1 MSPCPEPR
9 PLTLQS
15 IVPPAAAKPST
26 TLGAAQ
32 IASRATFSRAAL
44 LARAVFWLQVDERRA
59 VKTIEAADLQGGFVD
74 PDQLDNRRGDRVRP
88 YRRAQRECAGGFL
101 AVGSLRGEVAPRQVH
116 PVEHLNA
123 LVASEPGQRL
133 APALVDGDRADRAVR
148 GAALR
153 AFLASLPGC
162 VDHSDEIKAS
172 VGLRRQLDRHLAG
185 TQIVVV
191 HAGTRA
197 GIMLSSPA
205 GRGRS
210 VALSPPA

>member
-88 YRRAQRECAGGFL
+88 HRRAQRECAGGFL
-101 AVGSLRGEVAPRQVH
+101 AEGRLHREVAPRAVH
-116 PVEHLNA
+116 PIEHLDA
-123 LVASEPGQRL
+123 LVAGNPGQRP
-133 APALVDGDRADRAVR
+133 APALVDDERADRAVR
-148 GAALR
+148 GAPLGAVPAVFPRR
-153 AFLASLPGC
+153 A
-162 VDHSDEIKAS
+162 D
-172 VGLRRQLDRHLAG
+172 Q
-185 TQIVVV
+185 
-191 HAGTRA
+191 
-197 GIMLSSPA
+197 
-205 GRGRS
+205 
-210 VALSPPA
+210 